1 MPTAVNRLCDILA
14 GTSEASVWLAVR
26 VLPGYKAVYREDA
39 SADLAGGW
47 RLAVGGLH
55 GRLVVA
61 FQQETHQQAGSLV
74 GRLTAGGSWRAKLN
88 AFGG

>member
-1 MPTAVNRLCDILA
+1 M
-14 GTSEASVWLAVR
+14 
-26 VLPGYKAVYREDA
+26 
-39 SADLAGGW
+39 AGGPGVTWVQGGVPGRRFSGPGW
-47 RLAVGGLH
+47 RMAVGGLH